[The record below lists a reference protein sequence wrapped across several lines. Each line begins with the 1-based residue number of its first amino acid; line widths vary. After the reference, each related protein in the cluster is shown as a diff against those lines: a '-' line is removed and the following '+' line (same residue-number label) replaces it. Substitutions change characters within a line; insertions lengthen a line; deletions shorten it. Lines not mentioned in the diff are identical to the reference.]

1 MNQEYVLLELSEF
14 KTSKHKSL
22 VGQKFTMQDKLT
34 VGKDVKLIFNKTTIK
49 SKFDSIVK
57 TDDANKIFIL
67 VTNSFVA
74 SIQLYEYYNKD
85 NE

>member
-14 KTSKHKSL
+14 KTSKHKNL